1 MNPTRKR
8 RLTIVSLIVA
18 AVGVA
23 TALTVVALQQN
34 MTYLYTPVEVQQGKV
49 PADARFRLGG
59 MVSAGSIKRAA
70 DSLKVEFGVTDGDA
84 DMTVEYHGIL
94 PDLFREK
101 QSVIATGTMQGSRFV
116 ATEVLAKHDETYVPR
131 DVADAMAKAHAK
143 HDVKAAP
150 APEATKQ

>member
-8 RLTIVSLIVA
+8 RLTIISLIVL
-18 AVGVA
+18 AVGIA
-23 TALTVVALQQN
+23 TTLGVVALTQN
-34 MTYLYTPVEVQQGKV
+34 VTYLYTPVEVQQGKV

-59 MVSAGSIKRAA
+59 MVKAGSIRRAT
-70 DSLKVEFGVTDGDA
+70 DSLKVEYVTTDGDA

-101 QSVIATGTMQGSRFV
+101 QSVIATGKMQGGRFI

-143 HDVKAAP
+143 HDVPNAP
-150 APEATKQ
+150 APAKQ

>member
-8 RLTIVSLIVA
+8 RMTVIGLILA
-18 AVGVA
+18 AVGIA
-23 TALTVVALQQN
+23 TALGVVALTQN
-34 MTYLYTPVEVQQGKV
+34 VTYLYTPVEVLQGKV

-59 MVSAGSIKRAA
+59 MVKADSIKRAT
-70 DSLKVEFGVTDGDA
+70 DSLKVEFVTTDGDA

-101 QSVIATGTMQGSRFV
+101 QSVIATGKMDNGRFV
-116 ATEVLAKHDETYVPR
+116 ATEVLARHDETYVPR

-143 HDVKAAP
+143 HEVKDAP
-150 APEATKQ
+150 APQKQ

>member
-8 RLTIVSLIVA
+8 RLTIISLIVA

-23 TALTVVALQQN
+23 TTLGVIALTQN
-34 MTYLYTPVEVQQGKV
+34 VTYLFTPVEVQQGKV
-49 PADARFRLGG
+49 PSEARFRLGG
-59 MVSAGSIKRAA
+59 MVKADSIRRAS

-84 DMTVEYHGIL
+84 DLTVEYTGIL

-101 QSVIATGTMQGSRFV
+101 QSVIATGTMQNGRFV

-143 HDVKAAP
+143 HDVKEAP
-150 APEATKQ
+150 ATAKP